1 MKINATIPIRTFAGI
16 AAVIGWFAVVMQFY
30 LLLLNRVAPVGETII
45 RFFSFFT
52 ILSNITVAFVFT
64 SLFVSLNTGI
74 CRFCARAT
82 TFSAVTVYIM
92 VVGTVYN
99 LVLRYFWTPDGLQ
112 RIVDELLHTVIPVCC
127 LLFWLLFVPKKA
139 LRWKN
144 SLPWLIFPMIYSVF
158 LVIRGNFSG
167 FYPYPFINVTDL
179 GYEKAMTNGIILLAV
194 FLFFSLL
201 LIGIAKL
208 LNLTDKK
215 NIA

>member
-1 MKINATIPIRTFAGI
+1 MKINATIPVRIFAGI
-16 AAVIGWFAVVMQFY
+16 AAVTGWFAVVMQFY

-82 TFSAVTVYIM
+82 TFSAITVYII

-99 LVLRYFWTPDGLQ
+99 LVLRYLWNPDGLQ
-112 RIVDELLHTVIPVCC
+112 RIVDELLHTVIPVFCI
-127 LLFWLLFVPKKA
+127 LFWLLFVPKQA
-139 LRWKN
+139 LQWKN
-144 SLPWLIFPMIYSVF
+144 SLAWLIFPLTYSIM
-158 LVIRGNFSG
+158 LVIRGKFSG

-179 GYEKAMTNGIILLAV
+179 GYEKALTNGVILMSV

-208 LNLTDKK
+208 FKLLQ
-215 NIA
+215 